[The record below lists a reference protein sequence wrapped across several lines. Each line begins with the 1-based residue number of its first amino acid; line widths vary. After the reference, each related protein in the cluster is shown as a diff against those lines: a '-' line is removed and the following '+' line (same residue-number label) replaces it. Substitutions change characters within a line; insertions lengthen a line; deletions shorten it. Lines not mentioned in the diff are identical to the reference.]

1 MAVTITPDVR
11 ITRAE
16 GAISSEIDGEAV
28 ILEIESGTI
37 VHLNRLGSQIW
48 RMLDAALDME
58 ELCAALQRRY
68 DVAAQTCRQDVS
80 EFVEVMRERGL
91 VRLT

>member
-1 MAVTITPDVR
+1 LAATIAPDVR
-11 ITRAE
+11 IARVE

-28 ILEIESGTI
+28 ILEIESGQI
-37 VHLNRLGSQIW
+37 FHLNRLGSQIW
-48 RMLDAALDME
+48 RMLEDALDME

-80 EFVEVMRERGL
+80 EFVEAMGKRGL